1 METDTAAPQGSFPS
15 TIGSPDP
22 QHADAEA
29 GPLSDAT
36 LDDLAERLAAAATIV
51 GIGES
56 TRFSRETFGVRDQL
70 LRRLVRHH
78 GFRALA
84 VQDSAGVAAG
94 LDRYVRG
101 GEGSAE
107 SALEEA
113 WRPWRTAEMV
123 ATLEWIRA
131 FNRDHPNDPVRIFGV
146 KPAQARPEDYDA
158 VLDHVRRSAPDRL
171 AEVASHLDPIRTAHH
186 TDEHVQRARGTH
198 PGRPFAEH
206 ARDALALIRSWPGAD
221 HDEAVLARM
230 RGIVDFHE
238 RSVAGRGDY
247 AGDAAVWADAI
258 SDSQSRTGVRVVYW
272 DGIAHTSAA
281 ETVLGLA
288 PGRGPQPTVGS
299 LLRKRH
305 GARYV
310 SVAIGFH
317 HGDLGVA
324 AVPEPAGD
332 LIDATLGEVD
342 LPAHWLDLRR
352 DAVRRRW
359 EGPAKVRVI
368 SGVYDPSRDAAEH
381 MTVASL
387 ADAFDVL
394 VHIRRV
400 SPVRWLP

>member
-1 METDTAAPQGSFPS
+1 MSG
-15 TIGSPDP
+15 P
-22 QHADAEA
+22 QHADV

-36 LDDLAERLAAAATIV
+36 LDELAEKLAVATTIV

-70 LRRLVRHH
+70 FRRLVQDH

-94 LDRYVRG
+94 LDEYVRV
-101 GEGSAE
+101 GEGSAQ
-107 SALEEA
+107 SALDGA

-131 FNRDHPNDPVRIFGV
+131 FNRDHPSDPIRIFGV
-146 KPAQARPEDYDA
+146 KPAQAQPEDYDA
-158 VLDHVRRSAPDRL
+158 ILDHVRESAPERL

-186 TDEHVQRARGTH
+186 TDEHVQRARGMH
-198 PGRPFAEH
+198 PGRPFADH
-206 ARDALALIRSWPGAD
+206 ARDALALIRSLPD
-221 HDEAVLARM
+221 TNHDDGILARM
-230 RGIVDFHE
+230 RLIADFHE
-238 RSVAGRGDY
+238 RSVAGRGNY
-247 AGDAAVWADAI
+247 AGDAEVWADVI
-258 SDSQSRTGVRVVYW
+258 SDSQRRTGLRVVYW
-272 DGIAHTSAA
+272 DGIVHTAA
-281 ETVLGLA
+281 TETVLGLA
-288 PGRGPQPTVGS
+288 PERGPQPSVGS
-299 LLRKRH
+299 LLRERY

-332 LIDATLGEVD
+332 LIDALLGEVD

-352 DAVRRRW
+352 DAVRRQW
-359 EGPAKVRVI
+359 DGPAKARVI

-381 MTVASL
+381 LAVASL

-394 VHIRRV
+394 IHIRRV
-400 SPVRWLP
+400 SPVRWLS